1 MATEGGAGTR
11 LDGTIVL
18 GLAANCG
25 QVRQVVHVVAID
37 VTLPTT
43 WRGPVDRLPMMW
55 VECAVWSSWAG
66 HWYSVMARYSLHL
79 IGNFDFS

>member
-1 MATEGGAGTR
+1 MATEGGAETR

-43 WRGPVDRLPMMW
+43 WRGPVDRLPLMW
-55 VECAVWSSWAG
+55 VECAVCVGCVELLGWPLVLRDG
-66 HWYSVMARYSLHL
+66 SV
-79 IGNFDFS
+79 